1 MIHRKAGMVLNVCD
15 IIDGINA
22 KKNAVGMTNQQVSD
36 ASGVPK
42 STVDR
47 VLSKRTENP
56 TMQVILDIAGA
67 VGYEMGGASRP
78 GSAED
83 CTDNPYVREIISM
96 YKHQIADLKLQHN
109 RVTAE
114 KDRWIQTLAAILAI
128 MGAGAV
134 TILLLDMTNPEFGW
148 IRHDTDP
155 FALLVVAIG
164 LIIAIGIALL
174 RKKTKE

>member
-1 MIHRKAGMVLNVCD
+1 MILNVCD

-22 KKNAVGMTNQQVSD
+22 QKAAVGMTNQQVAD

-47 VLSKRTENP
+47 VLSKRTDNP

-67 VGYEMGGASRP
+67 VGYELGGTSRS
-78 GSAED
+78 GRTD
-83 CTDNPYVREIISM
+83 DLTDNPYVREIITM

-114 KDRWIQTLAAILAI
+114 KDRWIQALAAILAI
-128 MGAGAV
+128 MGAGAI

-164 LIIAIGIALL
+164 LIIGFGIILL
-174 RKKTKE
+174 RKKVKN

>member
-1 MIHRKAGMVLNVCD
+1 MILNVCD
-15 IIDGINA
+15 IIDGINTQ
-22 KKNAVGMTNQQVSD
+22 KTAVGMTNQQIAD

-47 VLSKRTENP
+47 ILGKRTENP

-67 VGYEMGGASRP
+67 VGYDMGGNARP
-78 GSAED
+78 APAD
-83 CTDNPYVREIISM
+83 DLTDNPYVREIIAM
-96 YKHQIADLKLQHN
+96 YKQQIADLKLQHN

-148 IRHDTDP
+148 IQHDTDP
-155 FALLVVAIG
+155 FALLVVAIV
-164 LIIAIGIALL
+164 LIIGIGIALL
-174 RKKTKE
+174 RKKTKD

>member
-1 MIHRKAGMVLNVCD
+1 MNVCD
-15 IIDGINA
+15 IIDGINTQ
-22 KKNAVGMTNQQVSD
+22 KTAVGMTNQQIAD

-47 VLSKRTENP
+47 ILGKRTENP

-67 VGYEMGGASRP
+67 VGYDMGGTARP
-78 GSAED
+78 VPAD
-83 CTDNPYVREIISM
+83 NLTDNPYVREIISM
-96 YKHQIADLKLQHN
+96 YKQQITDLKLQHN

-155 FALLVVAIG
+155 FALLVVAIV
-164 LIIAIGIALL
+164 LIIGIGIALL
-174 RKKTKE
+174 RKKTRD